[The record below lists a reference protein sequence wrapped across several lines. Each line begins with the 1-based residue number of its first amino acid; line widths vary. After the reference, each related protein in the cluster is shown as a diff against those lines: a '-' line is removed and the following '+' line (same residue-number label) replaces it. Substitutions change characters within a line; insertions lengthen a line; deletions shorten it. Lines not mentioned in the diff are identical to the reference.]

1 MFSAPFQKVL
11 NELKVSATHLN
22 DSERKGLDE
31 KGFVVIPD
39 HLPHSLREQLI
50 ETVESIFLEEG
61 PAAGIQQQNDSVN
74 LNQFGQE
81 PGARRLSDLVNKGE
95 IFKNIYLDSKLLSA
109 VAHVLQRDFKLS
121 SLNARDVSKGNGY
134 QRLHADWKQ
143 DYDQRFHVFNSIW
156 LLDDFTEDNGCI
168 RVVPST
174 HQLNPPELTDPN
186 DIHPEEQSVVAPK
199 GSVILMNAHLWHGGQ
214 KNLNGQ
220 SRRVIHAYYTAFEH
234 PQQTSQFDHL
244 KYKTWLNLDESA
256 KVILGLETSKN

>member
-1 MFSAPFQKVL
+1 MFSAPFKKVL
-11 NELKVSATHLN
+11 NELNVSATNLN
-22 DSERKGLDE
+22 DSERKELDE

-61 PAAGIQQQNDSVN
+61 PAAGIQKQNDSVN

-95 IFKNIYLDSKLLSA
+95 IFKEIYLDPKLLSA
-109 VAHVLQRDFKLS
+109 VAHVLKRDFKLS

-156 LLDDFTEDNGCI
+156 LLDDFTEDN
-168 RVVPST
+168 R
-174 HQLNPPELTDPN
+174 
-186 DIHPEEQSVVAPK
+186 
-199 GSVILMNAHLWHGGQ
+199 
-214 KNLNGQ
+214 
-220 SRRVIHAYYTAFEH
+220 
-234 PQQTSQFDHL
+234 
-244 KYKTWLNLDESA
+244 
-256 KVILGLETSKN
+256 